1 MSTTSPSLQQAVHTR
16 LSPRCPHSN
25 VGIGNIDPPH
35 PARRILRGGRQST
48 SPLCLKTQ
56 HCKRDY
62 DGVLALDA
70 KFHEYLR
77 QLPEFFQLDPTS
89 IQQTQEICQEKKRK
103 NPISPGSASSCI
115 SAPTHASA
123 GSTGASIWTVVQ
135 RARLFPPGL
144 SVYAPPAPRCS
155 TCEDKWTTPGP
166 WSASN
171 PRSLWSVM

>member
-48 SPLCLKTQ
+48 SPLCLKTR

-89 IQQTQEICQEKKRK
+89 IQQTQEICQEKKKEKTLYRL
-103 NPISPGSASSCI
+103 A
-115 SAPTHASA
+115 APHP
-123 GSTGASIWTVVQ
+123 VFQ
-135 RARLFPPGL
+135 HPHMLL
-144 SVYAPPAPRCS
+144 LAPPELPY
-155 TCEDKWTTPGP
+155 GP
-166 WSASN
+166 
-171 PRSLWSVM
+171 